1 MMVSGVK
8 IVLGAALI
16 LIGAA
21 SIVLVGVIYFP
32 MWMMQSVR
40 RD

>member
-1 MMVSGVK
+1 MVKGVK

-16 LIGAA
+16 LIGAGA
-21 SIVLVGVIYFP
+21 VIVTGLIYFP